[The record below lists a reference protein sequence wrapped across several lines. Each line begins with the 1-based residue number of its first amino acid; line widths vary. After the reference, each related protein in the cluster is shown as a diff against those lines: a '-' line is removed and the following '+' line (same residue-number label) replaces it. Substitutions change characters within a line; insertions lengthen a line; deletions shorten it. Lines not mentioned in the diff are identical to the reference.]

1 MIASFFVFIQ
11 INMNEVTC
19 KIRWCNVSESN
30 VCLTRPSMLLT
41 APQAFP
47 GKARLQPRRSQ
58 HPQTRQQERG
68 GGNEKNANLV
78 VEILHLASLMRDQG
92 DQGRGQLWL
101 WRAMDL
107 CREREKERKR
117 RQPLRKEWRSER
129 NVKDCLIEQRSKVGK
144 ECNIGLRSGEMRRKK
159 ITTQQQGFLIQFSL
173 LLCSVIWSVAKQSE
187 GVVPPACDCRE
198 LKACL
203 NLSLC

>member
-30 VCLTRPSMLLT
+30 VSLTRPSMLLT
-41 APQAFP
+41 APQAFT

-117 RQPLRKEWRSER
+117 RQPLREEWRSER

-159 ITTQQQGFLIQFSL
+159 NHNTTAGILNSIL
-173 LLCSVIWSVAKQSE
+173 
-187 GVVPPACDCRE
+187 PAA
-198 LKACL
+198 L
-203 NLSLC
+203 